1 MISALTGSSDARFDR
16 IAGLVASLLV
26 VGLAGLL
33 FIGGGWDAQ
42 SSWGFRVLF
51 GAVAGVLGATAAGL
65 LHGSSQ
71 PSESSRG
78 MLIRT
83 AGAAA
88 LGLLTLALPP
98 LHPMRP
104 MPQTAIDAQARPGP
118 SFQALDRVALARAA
132 RIFAGDVEPEARA
145 ALLPLSAAIADA
157 IDTTPAAA
165 ETLLGTLG
173 RHDVSPESLTQVLDQ
188 LAHDFIATRRHLA
201 AFGAADPDQAA
212 LFDAAAS
219 ALEQGKPEE
228 ADLLLGRA
236 AAAARDSLLPAA
248 PQIEEARGDIALT
261 RLDYQLAAEH
271 FGLAIE
277 RLPSTVRSARG
288 RLLQRQAAALD
299 AFGRNQ
305 DGPGLQNAA
314 LEDSIKLRL
323 LALAEAPR
331 AERPLEWAAEQ
342 RVLADAL
349 WQLGTRETGTARL
362 EQAVASWQASL
373 EAAAAS
379 WPADRIVSVRSAI
392 AAAQI
397 EIARR
402 AVETAGG
409 HKG

>member
-1 MISALTGSSDARFDR
+1 MISALTGSSGARFDR
-16 IAGLVASLLV
+16 IAGLVAGLLV

-33 FIGGGWDAQ
+33 LIGGGWDAQ
-42 SSWGFRVLF
+42 SSWGFRMLF
-51 GAVAGVLGATAAGL
+51 GAVAGVLGATVAGL
-65 LHGSSQ
+65 LPGSGQ
-71 PSESSRG
+71 HAESSRG
-78 MLIRT
+78 ILIRA

-88 LGLLTLALPP
+88 LGLLTLAMPP

-104 MPQTAIDAQARPGP
+104 MPQTAIDAQVPPGP

-132 RIFAGDVEPEARA
+132 RIFAGDPQAEGRA
-145 ALLPLSAAIADA
+145 ALQPLSAAIADA

-165 ETLLGTLG
+165 EALLGTLG
-173 RHDVSPESLTQVLDQ
+173 RHDVPPESLTQTLDQ
-188 LAHDFIATRRHLA
+188 QAHDFIAARRHLA

-219 ALEQGKPEE
+219 ALEQGKPET

-248 PQIEEARGDIALT
+248 PQIEEARGDIALI
-261 RLDYQLAAEH
+261 RLDYQMAAEH

-277 RLPSTVRSARG
+277 RLPSTVKGARG

-299 AFGRNQ
+299 ALGRDQ
-305 DGPGLQNAA
+305 DGPA

-342 RVLADAL
+342 HLLADAL
-349 WQLGTRETGTARL
+349 WRLGAHETGTARL

-373 EAAAAS
+373 EAAASS
-379 WPADRIVSVRSAI
+379 WPAERIVTIRSAI

-402 AVETAGG
+402 AVEQAGSR
-409 HKG
+409 KG